1 MCHGHAA
8 VIPAICAVSVPVR
21 DPGPTPSVT
30 PWPDAVQFGVPAG
43 LDHLLDDLNPPQR
56 DAVLA
61 GDGPLLVLAGAG
73 SGKTRVI
80 AHRIAHL
87 LGVRGV
93 HPRHVLA
100 VTFTNKAAGEMARRV
115 DALLA
120 PAGIRAPL
128 IATFHSACVRILRA
142 HGEAIGVPR
151 HFTIYDEDDRAAL
164 VKECMKEGEL
174 AERTFTPSAA
184 AHRISYLKNQM
195 VSVQDAL
202 RDARGPWEQ
211 KAALVYSR
219 YEKRIREAGVVDF
232 DDLLLLVVKLL
243 AESPETLAWY
253 RGLWKHVLVDEYQ
266 DTNRA
271 QYRIIRLLTDE
282 HRNVCVVGDSDQC
295 VVEGTLVQTTRG
307 PKRVEAIEKGDAV
320 IAGSGWGARDSA
332 TVEDVRRT
340 EYDGMI
346 VKIRTADGREVRATP
361 NHVMFGRFEL
371 DSAKYYVYLMYQE
384 RLGYR
389 IGLTKG
395 SRAADAQSLVCGF
408 RQRTNHETADRLW
421 ILAACDSRAE
431 AQYLEA
437 YFATQYGLPT
447 MVFHVRGRRMAITQ
461 EYVDRL
467 YDEVDTR
474 LRAKQLM
481 ADLLLFEE
489 YPHHRAG
496 AVTRG
501 GISRKILHF
510 TMFGDPR
517 PRAWHEHRIQL
528 VSSDLSLW
536 ERIGA
541 VMKPRRGQRRTWRV
555 ETSRK
560 DYDAGLTF
568 AAGLADIGALEVVRR
583 ARLTNGKA
591 FQFMPAS
598 HLRPGMTV
606 PVLEGNQVREVRVA
620 SVEPERYQGYV
631 YDLAVKNLRNFAAG
645 GLLVHNSIYKWRGAD
660 INNILDFEKDFPG
673 TRVVKLE
680 QNYRSTKSIL
690 ALAADVIAN
699 NQQRKEKTLWTENP
713 EGEPAAVYRGWDEH
727 EEANFVAQTILKTR
741 ADGLGWDGI
750 AVFYRTN
757 AQSRVLE
764 DALRRARIPYVI
776 VGGVRFYERK
786 EIRDTLAWL
795 RLTINPADD
804 VAFRRAVQ
812 APPRGVG
819 ATSLARLDELA
830 LDETKPLLALAAA
843 PPPDIRG
850 KARSGLG
857 DFAATVARLASQRGE
872 LSPPAFIDLV
882 LQASGY
888 RKALEQDRSPEA
900 EGRLENLEE
909 LVAAAEDFTHA
920 EGEATVE
927 AFLDS
932 VALMSDVDELKD
944 AEARVT
950 LMTLHSAKGLEF
962 PVVFLTGLEE
972 GVFPH
977 ARSMNDPE
985 EIEEERRLC
994 YVGLTRARDRLYLSY
1009 AVHRRI
1015 HGYGVGEPS
1024 RFLREMPEA
1033 HLTLLN
1039 ASRPE
1044 PAFAEARVVPRYEP
1058 EEEAWPIKVGARVR
1072 QARFGEGLVVGVER
1086 DGPDIMVTVAFA
1098 SVGRKRLS
1106 LQYAHL
1112 EELDA

>member
-1 MCHGHAA
+1 M
-8 VIPAICAVSVPVR
+8 
-21 DPGPTPSVT
+21 PTPPVT
-30 PWPDAVQFGVPAG
+30 PWLDAVQFGVPAG

-87 LGVRGV
+87 LGLRGV

-282 HRNVCVVGDSDQC
+282 HRNVCVVGDSDQ
-295 VVEGTLVQTTRG
+295 
-307 PKRVEAIEKGDAV
+307 
-320 IAGSGWGARDSA
+320 
-332 TVEDVRRT
+332 
-340 EYDGMI
+340 
-346 VKIRTADGREVRATP
+346 
-361 NHVMFGRFEL
+361 
-371 DSAKYYVYLMYQE
+371 
-384 RLGYR
+384 
-389 IGLTKG
+389 
-395 SRAADAQSLVCGF
+395 
-408 RQRTNHETADRLW
+408 
-421 ILAACDSRAE
+421 
-431 AQYLEA
+431 
-437 YFATQYGLPT
+437 
-447 MVFHVRGRRMAITQ
+447 
-461 EYVDRL
+461 
-467 YDEVDTR
+467 
-474 LRAKQLM
+474 
-481 ADLLLFEE
+481 
-489 YPHHRAG
+489 
-496 AVTRG
+496 
-501 GISRKILHF
+501 
-510 TMFGDPR
+510 
-517 PRAWHEHRIQL
+517 
-528 VSSDLSLW
+528 
-536 ERIGA
+536 
-541 VMKPRRGQRRTWRV
+541 
-555 ETSRK
+555 
-560 DYDAGLTF
+560 
-568 AAGLADIGALEVVRR
+568 
-583 ARLTNGKA
+583 
-591 FQFMPAS
+591 
-598 HLRPGMTV
+598 
-606 PVLEGNQVREVRVA
+606 
-620 SVEPERYQGYV
+620 
-631 YDLAVKNLRNFAAG
+631 
-645 GLLVHNSIYKWRGAD
+645 SIYKWRGAD

-690 ALAADVIAN
+690 ALAAAVIDN
-699 NQQRKEKTLWTENP
+699 NLQRKDKTLWTENP

-741 ADGLGWDGI
+741 ADGVGWDGI

-786 EIRDTLAWL
+786 EIKDTLAWL

-830 LDETKPLLALAAA
+830 LDHNLPLLTLAAT
-843 PPPDIRG
+843 PPPDVRG
-850 KARSGLG
+850 KARTGLE
-857 DFAATVARLASQRGE
+857 DFATTIQRLAGQRGE

-920 EGEATVE
+920 EGETTVE

-932 VALMSDVDELKD
+932 VALMSDIDELKE

-1009 AVHRRI
+1009 AVHRRV

>member
-1 MCHGHAA
+1 
-8 VIPAICAVSVPVR
+8 
-21 DPGPTPSVT
+21 VT
-30 PWPDAVQFGVPAG
+30 PWRDAVQSVVPAG

-115 DALLA
+115 EALLA
-120 PAGIRAPL
+120 PIGIRAPL

-142 HGEAIGVPR
+142 HGEAIGLPR

-164 VKECMKEGEL
+164 TKECMKEGEL
-174 AERTFTPSAA
+174 AERSFTPSAA

-195 VSVQDAL
+195 ISVQDAL

-219 YEKRIREAGVVDF
+219 YEKRLRETGAVDF

-243 AESPETLAWY
+243 QESPDTLAWY

-282 HRNVCVVGDSDQC
+282 HRNVCVVGDSDQ
-295 VVEGTLVQTTRG
+295 
-307 PKRVEAIEKGDAV
+307 
-320 IAGSGWGARDSA
+320 
-332 TVEDVRRT
+332 
-340 EYDGMI
+340 
-346 VKIRTADGREVRATP
+346 
-361 NHVMFGRFEL
+361 
-371 DSAKYYVYLMYQE
+371 
-384 RLGYR
+384 
-389 IGLTKG
+389 
-395 SRAADAQSLVCGF
+395 
-408 RQRTNHETADRLW
+408 
-421 ILAACDSRAE
+421 
-431 AQYLEA
+431 
-437 YFATQYGLPT
+437 
-447 MVFHVRGRRMAITQ
+447 
-461 EYVDRL
+461 
-467 YDEVDTR
+467 
-474 LRAKQLM
+474 
-481 ADLLLFEE
+481 
-489 YPHHRAG
+489 
-496 AVTRG
+496 
-501 GISRKILHF
+501 
-510 TMFGDPR
+510 
-517 PRAWHEHRIQL
+517 
-528 VSSDLSLW
+528 
-536 ERIGA
+536 
-541 VMKPRRGQRRTWRV
+541 
-555 ETSRK
+555 
-560 DYDAGLTF
+560 
-568 AAGLADIGALEVVRR
+568 
-583 ARLTNGKA
+583 
-591 FQFMPAS
+591 
-598 HLRPGMTV
+598 
-606 PVLEGNQVREVRVA
+606 
-620 SVEPERYQGYV
+620 
-631 YDLAVKNLRNFAAG
+631 
-645 GLLVHNSIYKWRGAD
+645 SIYKWRGAD

-690 ALAADVIAN
+690 ALAAAVIDHN
-699 NQQRKEKTLWTENP
+699 LQRKDKTLWTENV

-727 EEANFVAQTILKTR
+727 EEANFVAQTILTTR
-741 ADGLGWDGI
+741 GTGVPWDGI

-764 DALRRARIPYVI
+764 DALRRARIPYAI

-786 EIRDTLAWL
+786 EIKDTLAWL
-795 RLTINPADD
+795 RLAINPNDD

-819 ATSLARLDELA
+819 ATSLARLDEFA
-830 LDETKPLLALAAA
+830 QDETKPLLALAAA

-850 KARSGLG
+850 KARTGLE
-857 DFAATVARLASQRGE
+857 DFAATVGRVATQRGE

-909 LVAAAEDFTHA
+909 LVAAAEDFVQA
-920 EGEATVE
+920 AGETTIE

-985 EIEEERRLC
+985 EVEEERRLC
-994 YVGLTRARDRLYLSY
+994 YVGVTRARDRLFLSY

-1044 PAFAEARVVPRYEP
+1044 PQFVAAREVPRYEP
-1058 EEEAWPIKVGARVR
+1058 QEESWPIKVGARVR
-1072 QARFGEGLVVGVER
+1072 HARFGEGLVVGVER
-1086 DGPDIMVTVAFA
+1086 AGEDTIVTVGFA

-1112 EELDA
+1112 EEI

>member
-1 MCHGHAA
+1 MRDGVAGE
-8 VIPAICAVSVPVR
+8 PV
-21 DPGPTPSVT
+21 TS
-30 PWPDAVQFGVPAG
+30 WPDAVQFVVPAA

-87 LGVRGV
+87 LGVRDV
-93 HPRHVLA
+93 HPRNVLA

-120 PAGIRAPL
+120 PAGLRAPL

-142 HGEAIGVPR
+142 HGEAIGLPR
-151 HFTIYDEDDRAAL
+151 HFTIYDEDDRVAL

-174 AERTFTPSAA
+174 ADRTFTPSAA

-195 VSVQDAL
+195 ASVQDAL

-219 YEKRIREAGVVDF
+219 YEKRVREAGVVDF
-232 DDLLLLVVKLL
+232 DDLLLLVVKLFR
-243 AESPETLAWY
+243 ESAETLAWY

-271 QYRIIRLLTDE
+271 QYQIIRLLTSE
-282 HRNVCVVGDSDQC
+282 HGNICVVGD
-295 VVEGTLVQTTRG
+295 
-307 PKRVEAIEKGDAV
+307 
-320 IAGSGWGARDSA
+320 DS
-332 TVEDVRRT
+332 
-340 EYDGMI
+340 
-346 VKIRTADGREVRATP
+346 
-361 NHVMFGRFEL
+361 
-371 DSAKYYVYLMYQE
+371 Q
-384 RLGYR
+384 
-389 IGLTKG
+389 
-395 SRAADAQSLVCGF
+395 
-408 RQRTNHETADRLW
+408 
-421 ILAACDSRAE
+421 
-431 AQYLEA
+431 
-437 YFATQYGLPT
+437 
-447 MVFHVRGRRMAITQ
+447 
-461 EYVDRL
+461 
-467 YDEVDTR
+467 
-474 LRAKQLM
+474 
-481 ADLLLFEE
+481 
-489 YPHHRAG
+489 
-496 AVTRG
+496 
-501 GISRKILHF
+501 
-510 TMFGDPR
+510 
-517 PRAWHEHRIQL
+517 
-528 VSSDLSLW
+528 
-536 ERIGA
+536 
-541 VMKPRRGQRRTWRV
+541 
-555 ETSRK
+555 
-560 DYDAGLTF
+560 
-568 AAGLADIGALEVVRR
+568 
-583 ARLTNGKA
+583 
-591 FQFMPAS
+591 
-598 HLRPGMTV
+598 
-606 PVLEGNQVREVRVA
+606 
-620 SVEPERYQGYV
+620 
-631 YDLAVKNLRNFAAG
+631 
-645 GLLVHNSIYKWRGAD
+645 SIYRWRGAD

-673 TRVVKLE
+673 TRTVKLE

-690 ALAADVIAN
+690 AIADGVIAN
-699 NQQRKEKTLWTENP
+699 NHQRKDKTLWTANP
-713 EGEPAAVYRGWDEH
+713 VGEPAAVYRGWDEH

-741 ADGLGWDGI
+741 ADGVGWDGI

-757 AQSRVLE
+757 AQSRVIE

-786 EIRDTLAWL
+786 EIKDTLAWL
-795 RLTINPADD
+795 RLAINPADD

-819 ATSLARLDELA
+819 ATTLARLDEFA
-830 LDETKPLLALAAA
+830 LDHNLPLLTLAAT
-843 PPPDIRG
+843 PPPDVRG
-850 KARSGLG
+850 KARTGLE
-857 DFAATVARLASQRGE
+857 DFATTVQRLSGQRAE

-888 RKALEQDRSPEA
+888 RKALEQERSPEA

-909 LVAAAEDFTHA
+909 LIAAAEDFAHA
-920 EGEATVE
+920 EGETTVE

-932 VALMSDVDELKD
+932 VALMSDIDELKD

-977 ARSMNDPE
+977 ARSMNDTE
-985 EIEEERRLC
+985 EVEEERRLC

-1033 HLTLLN
+1033 HLSLLN

-1044 PAFAEARVVPRYEP
+1044 PQFAQARVVPRYEP
-1058 EEEAWPIKVGARVR
+1058 QEEQWPIKVGARVR
-1072 QARFGEGLVVGVER
+1072 HARFGEGLVVGVER
-1086 DGPDIMVTVAFA
+1086 DGEDVIVTVAFA

>member
-1 MCHGHAA
+1 MADRVARHVPRPPAA
-8 VIPAICAVSVPVR
+8 LIPAICAVSVPDR
-21 DPGPTPSVT
+21 DGVPTPSVT
-30 PWPDAVQFGVPAG
+30 PWPNAVQFGVPAG

-282 HRNVCVVGDSDQC
+282 HRNVCVVGDSDQ
-295 VVEGTLVQTTRG
+295 
-307 PKRVEAIEKGDAV
+307 
-320 IAGSGWGARDSA
+320 
-332 TVEDVRRT
+332 
-340 EYDGMI
+340 
-346 VKIRTADGREVRATP
+346 
-361 NHVMFGRFEL
+361 
-371 DSAKYYVYLMYQE
+371 
-384 RLGYR
+384 
-389 IGLTKG
+389 
-395 SRAADAQSLVCGF
+395 
-408 RQRTNHETADRLW
+408 
-421 ILAACDSRAE
+421 
-431 AQYLEA
+431 
-437 YFATQYGLPT
+437 
-447 MVFHVRGRRMAITQ
+447 
-461 EYVDRL
+461 
-467 YDEVDTR
+467 
-474 LRAKQLM
+474 
-481 ADLLLFEE
+481 
-489 YPHHRAG
+489 
-496 AVTRG
+496 
-501 GISRKILHF
+501 
-510 TMFGDPR
+510 
-517 PRAWHEHRIQL
+517 
-528 VSSDLSLW
+528 
-536 ERIGA
+536 
-541 VMKPRRGQRRTWRV
+541 
-555 ETSRK
+555 
-560 DYDAGLTF
+560 
-568 AAGLADIGALEVVRR
+568 
-583 ARLTNGKA
+583 
-591 FQFMPAS
+591 
-598 HLRPGMTV
+598 
-606 PVLEGNQVREVRVA
+606 
-620 SVEPERYQGYV
+620 
-631 YDLAVKNLRNFAAG
+631 
-645 GLLVHNSIYKWRGAD
+645 SIYKWRGAD

-727 EEANFVAQTILKTR
+727 EVANFVAQTILKTR
-741 ADGLGWDGI
+741 ADAVGWDGI

-812 APPRGVG
+812 APPRGARRARGLRGDGG
-819 ATSLARLDELA
+819 APGEPARRAVAARLHR
-830 LDETKPLLALAAA
+830 PRAA
-843 PPPDIRG
+843 
-850 KARSGLG
+850 GL
-857 DFAATVARLASQRGE
+857 RLSQ
-872 LSPPAFIDLV
+872 
-882 LQASGY
+882 
-888 RKALEQDRSPEA
+888 
-900 EGRLENLEE
+900 
-909 LVAAAEDFTHA
+909 
-920 EGEATVE
+920 
-927 AFLDS
+927 
-932 VALMSDVDELKD
+932 
-944 AEARVT
+944 
-950 LMTLHSAKGLEF
+950 
-962 PVVFLTGLEE
+962 
-972 GVFPH
+972 
-977 ARSMNDPE
+977 
-985 EIEEERRLC
+985 
-994 YVGLTRARDRLYLSY
+994 
-1009 AVHRRI
+1009 
-1015 HGYGVGEPS
+1015 
-1024 RFLREMPEA
+1024 
-1033 HLTLLN
+1033 
-1039 ASRPE
+1039 
-1044 PAFAEARVVPRYEP
+1044 
-1058 EEEAWPIKVGARVR
+1058 GAR
-1072 QARFGEGLVVGVER
+1072 AGPLV
-1086 DGPDIMVTVAFA
+1086 
-1098 SVGRKRLS
+1098 
-1106 LQYAHL
+1106 
-1112 EELDA
+1112 

>member
-1 MCHGHAA
+1 
-8 VIPAICAVSVPVR
+8 
-21 DPGPTPSVT
+21 
-30 PWPDAVQFGVPAG
+30 VPAG

-80 AHRIAHL
+80 AHRIAYV

-93 HPRHVLA
+93 HPRNVLA

-120 PAGIRAPL
+120 PAGVRAPL

-151 HFTIYDEDDRAAL
+151 HFTIYDEDDRTAL

-174 AERTFTPSAA
+174 ADRSFTPSAA

-195 VSVQDAL
+195 TSAQDAL

-232 DDLLLLVVKLL
+232 DDLLLLVVKLFR
-243 AESPETLAWY
+243 ESPQTLAWY

-271 QYRIIRLLTDE
+271 QYQIIRLLTDE
-282 HRNVCVVGDSDQC
+282 HRNICVVGDGDQ
-295 VVEGTLVQTTRG
+295 
-307 PKRVEAIEKGDAV
+307 
-320 IAGSGWGARDSA
+320 
-332 TVEDVRRT
+332 
-340 EYDGMI
+340 
-346 VKIRTADGREVRATP
+346 
-361 NHVMFGRFEL
+361 
-371 DSAKYYVYLMYQE
+371 
-384 RLGYR
+384 
-389 IGLTKG
+389 
-395 SRAADAQSLVCGF
+395 
-408 RQRTNHETADRLW
+408 
-421 ILAACDSRAE
+421 
-431 AQYLEA
+431 
-437 YFATQYGLPT
+437 
-447 MVFHVRGRRMAITQ
+447 
-461 EYVDRL
+461 
-467 YDEVDTR
+467 
-474 LRAKQLM
+474 
-481 ADLLLFEE
+481 
-489 YPHHRAG
+489 
-496 AVTRG
+496 
-501 GISRKILHF
+501 
-510 TMFGDPR
+510 
-517 PRAWHEHRIQL
+517 
-528 VSSDLSLW
+528 
-536 ERIGA
+536 
-541 VMKPRRGQRRTWRV
+541 
-555 ETSRK
+555 
-560 DYDAGLTF
+560 
-568 AAGLADIGALEVVRR
+568 
-583 ARLTNGKA
+583 
-591 FQFMPAS
+591 
-598 HLRPGMTV
+598 
-606 PVLEGNQVREVRVA
+606 
-620 SVEPERYQGYV
+620 
-631 YDLAVKNLRNFAAG
+631 
-645 GLLVHNSIYKWRGAD
+645 SIYKFRGAD
-660 INNILDFEKDFPG
+660 VANILDFERDFPG
-673 TRVVKLE
+673 TRTVKLE

-690 ALAADVIAN
+690 AVADAVIAN
-699 NQQRKEKTLWTENP
+699 NQRRKDKTLWTDNP
-713 EGEPAAVYRGWDEH
+713 AGEPAAVYRGWDEH

-741 ADGLGWDGI
+741 ADGVGWDGI

-757 AQSRVLE
+757 AQSRVIE

-786 EIRDTLAWL
+786 EIKDTLAWL
-795 RLTINPADD
+795 RLAINPADD

-819 ATSLARLDELA
+819 ATTLARLDEFA
-830 LDETKPLLALAAA
+830 LDHNLPLLTLAAT

-850 KARSGLG
+850 KARTGLE
-857 DFAATVARLASQRGE
+857 DFAATVQRLAGQRAE

-909 LVAAAEDFTHA
+909 LVAAAEDFAHT
-920 EGEATVE
+920 EGESTIE

-932 VALMSDVDELKD
+932 VALMSDIDELKEAD
-944 AEARVT
+944 ARVT

-962 PVVFLTGLEE
+962 PIVFLTGLEE

-994 YVGLTRARDRLYLSY
+994 YVGLTRARERLYLSY

-1033 HLTLLN
+1033 HLSLLN

-1044 PAFAEARVVPRYEP
+1044 PQFIEPRVVPRYEP
-1058 EEEAWPIKVGARVR
+1058 QEEQWPIKVGARVR

-1086 DGPDIMVTVAFA
+1086 DGADIIVTVAFA

-1106 LQYAHL
+1106 LEYAHL

>member
-1 MCHGHAA
+1 
-8 VIPAICAVSVPVR
+8 
-21 DPGPTPSVT
+21 
-30 PWPDAVQFGVPAG
+30 VPAG

-93 HPRHVLA
+93 HPKNVLA

-115 DALLA
+115 EALLA
-120 PAGIRAPL
+120 PAGIRPPL

-142 HGEAIGVPR
+142 HGEAIGLPR
-151 HFTIYDEDDRAAL
+151 HFTIYDEDDRTAL
-164 VKECMKEGEL
+164 VKDCMKEGEL
-174 AERTFTPSAA
+174 ADRSFTPSAA
-184 AHRISYLKNQM
+184 VHRISYWKNQM
-195 VSVQDAL
+195 ASVQDAL

-219 YEKRIREAGVVDF
+219 YEKRLRETGAVDF
-232 DDLLLLVVKLL
+232 DDLLLHVVRLL
-243 AESPETLAWY
+243 RESPETLAWY

-282 HRNVCVVGDSDQC
+282 HRNVCVVGDSDQ
-295 VVEGTLVQTTRG
+295 
-307 PKRVEAIEKGDAV
+307 
-320 IAGSGWGARDSA
+320 
-332 TVEDVRRT
+332 
-340 EYDGMI
+340 
-346 VKIRTADGREVRATP
+346 
-361 NHVMFGRFEL
+361 
-371 DSAKYYVYLMYQE
+371 
-384 RLGYR
+384 
-389 IGLTKG
+389 
-395 SRAADAQSLVCGF
+395 
-408 RQRTNHETADRLW
+408 
-421 ILAACDSRAE
+421 
-431 AQYLEA
+431 
-437 YFATQYGLPT
+437 
-447 MVFHVRGRRMAITQ
+447 
-461 EYVDRL
+461 
-467 YDEVDTR
+467 
-474 LRAKQLM
+474 
-481 ADLLLFEE
+481 
-489 YPHHRAG
+489 
-496 AVTRG
+496 
-501 GISRKILHF
+501 
-510 TMFGDPR
+510 
-517 PRAWHEHRIQL
+517 
-528 VSSDLSLW
+528 
-536 ERIGA
+536 
-541 VMKPRRGQRRTWRV
+541 
-555 ETSRK
+555 
-560 DYDAGLTF
+560 
-568 AAGLADIGALEVVRR
+568 
-583 ARLTNGKA
+583 
-591 FQFMPAS
+591 
-598 HLRPGMTV
+598 
-606 PVLEGNQVREVRVA
+606 
-620 SVEPERYQGYV
+620 
-631 YDLAVKNLRNFAAG
+631 
-645 GLLVHNSIYKWRGAD
+645 SIYKWRGAD

-673 TRVVKLE
+673 TRVVRLE
-680 QNYRSTKSIL
+680 QNYRSTKSVL
-690 ALAADVIAN
+690 ALASGVIAN
-699 NQQRKEKTLWTENP
+699 NQARKDKALWTENP
-713 EGEPAAVYRGWDEH
+713 DGEPAAVYRGWDEH

-741 ADGLGWDGI
+741 ADGVGWDGI

-764 DALRRARIPYVI
+764 DALRRARVPYVI

-795 RLTINPADD
+795 RLCINPADD

-812 APPRGVG
+812 APPRGIG
-819 ATSLARLDELA
+819 ATTLARLSEFA
-830 LDETKPLLALAAA
+830 LDEGRPLLALAAS
-843 PPPDIRG
+843 PPPDVRG
-850 KARSGLG
+850 RARTGLEE
-857 DFAATVARLASQRGE
+857 FAATVARLAGQRAD

-882 LQASGY
+882 LQVSGH

-920 EGEATVE
+920 EGETTAE

-932 VALMSDVDELKD
+932 VALMSDVDELKE
-944 AEARVT
+944 AEVRVT

-977 ARSMNDPE
+977 ARSMSDPE
-985 EIEEERRLC
+985 EVEEERRLC
-994 YVGLTRARDRLYLSY
+994 YVGLTRARERLWLSY

-1024 RFLREMPEA
+1024 RFLREMPEE

-1044 PAFAEARVVPRYEP
+1044 PEFAAPRVVPRYEP
-1058 EEEAWPIKVGARVR
+1058 EEEPWPIKVGARVR

-1086 DGPDIMVTVAFA
+1086 DGPDIIVTVAFA

-1112 EELDA
+1112 EELDP